1 MGAAGGFLTPEKRTS
16 ERKLTENFTKRL
28 AKGNIWGYNLKSGC
42 NPMTSKFSGERPQ
55 KINENAKFIGLLT
68 DLLTLAD
75 V

>member
-28 AKGNIWGYNLKSGC
+28 AKGNFWGYNLKLGC
-42 NPMTSKFSGERPQ
+42 NPMTSKFFRRASV
-55 KINENAKFIGLLT
+55 KIKKNAKIIFILT